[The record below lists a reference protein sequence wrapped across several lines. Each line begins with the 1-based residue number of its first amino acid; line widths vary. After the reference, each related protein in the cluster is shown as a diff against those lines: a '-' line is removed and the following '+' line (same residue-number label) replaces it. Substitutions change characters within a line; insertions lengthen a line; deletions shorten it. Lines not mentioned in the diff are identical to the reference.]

1 MSEAFKPIAVKPPS
15 ANRLLFCV
23 RCRVDLQLLTI
34 YDFLRPSLNRVRGS
48 LLDVGAGEA
57 PWRELLHPAVAYVAV
72 DIESAAEVGMAKHLE
87 THYYYDGTTLP
98 FVDARFDSVL
108 CTEVLEHVPDAG
120 KFLAELNRVLTPNGL
135 LILTV
140 PWSAQIHHVPHDYAR
155 YTRYGLLTFLQT
167 AGFSQVE
174 IVPRGND
181 VAAIAN
187 KLIVITASL
196 LRPRRA
202 LNCFLAWPAAIAIS
216 PIALTFVILAHLTI
230 ALGLGSQDDPLGYG
244 VLARKTP

>member
-15 ANRLLFCV
+15 ANRLLFWI

-34 YDFLRPSLNRVRGS
+34 YDFLRPALNLVRGS

-57 PWRELLHPAVAYVAV
+57 PWRELLHPAVTYIAV
-72 DIESAAEVGMAKHLE
+72 DVESAAEFGMAKHLE
-87 THYYYDGTTLP
+87 THYYDGTTLP
-98 FVDARFDSVL
+98 FVDARFESVL
-108 CTEVLEHVPDAG
+108 CTEVLEHVPDAA

-140 PWSAQIHHVPHDYAR
+140 PWSARIHHVPHDYAR
-155 YTRYGLLTFLQT
+155 YTRYGLLTFLQA

-187 KLIVITASL
+187 KLIVIAASL
-196 LRPRRA
+196 LRPRHA
-202 LNCFLAWPAAIAIS
+202 LNCLLTWPAAIAIS
-216 PIALTFVILAHLTI
+216 PMALTFVILAHLTI
-230 ALGLGSQDDPLGYG
+230 ALDLGSQDDPLGYG
-244 VLARKTP
+244 VLARKSP